1 MGTHAAEDDAVMI
14 REVNGEVLLL
24 DNRTDQIHQ
33 LNGTASFIWR
43 LCRQGA
49 SVQDTAA
56 EFAQAF
62 DIDEKTA
69 QDDVAKTLAQLRV
82 LNLLP

>member
-1 MGTHAAEDDAVMI
+1 MSTHAADDDAVMI

-24 DNRTDQIHQ
+24 DSRTDQIHQ

-43 LCRQGA
+43 MCRQGA
-49 SVQDTAA
+49 SEQDTAA
-56 EFAQAF
+56 RFALAF
-62 DIDEKTA
+62 DVDEKTA
-69 QDDVAKTLAQLRV
+69 LDDVAKMQAQLRV